1 MDKKIIIYIV
11 IAILVLALIIAAVF
25 INIQKSDVKEIET
38 NQNYSNM
45 ENEENDIAQE
55 QIEDIENSIQEQITD
70 TNILSQRQVKD
81 TEASTEKQVTDS
93 EALEQGKVNDSETS
107 TEKQVTDSEA
117 LKQEQ
122 VKDSE
127 TSIKRQS
134 KEEKIDMIKIKIN
147 NNVLDVKLEDNE
159 ATKSLVEKLKNGDIS
174 VKANEYGGFEKVG
187 DLGFSL
193 PRNDTSITTSTGDI
207 VLYQGNQISL
217 FYNSSSWSY
226 TKLGKVKNVS
236 SKELKNI
243 LGSGDV
249 TLVLSFE

>member
-1 MDKKIIIYIV
+1 MNKKIIIYIV
-11 IAILVLALIIAAVF
+11 IAILVLALIITAVF
-25 INIQKSDVKEIET
+25 INIQKSDVKELEKNQKYSGTQNWEKAIE
-38 NQNYSNM
+38 
-45 ENEENDIAQE
+45 QE
-55 QIEDIENSIQEQITD
+55 QVEDIENSIQGRITD
-70 TNILSQRQVKD
+70 TNI
-81 TEASTEKQVTDS
+81 STEKQVTDS

-159 ATKSLVEKLKNGDIS
+159 ATKSLVERLKNGNITI
-174 VKANEYGGFEKVG
+174 KANEYGGFEKVG

-193 PRNDTSITTSTGDI
+193 PRNDKNITTSAGDI

-217 FYNSSSWSY
+217 FYNSNSWSY
-226 TKLGKVKNVS
+226 TKLGKVQNVRA
-236 SKELKNI
+236 KDLKNI
-243 LGSGDV
+243 LGSEDV
-249 TLVLSFE
+249 SLVLSLE